1 MFFDAPPSIFEKAK
15 LLRQHLTTTETALW
29 DELRNRKLGVKFR
42 RQHPI
47 SLYIVDFY
55 CHEKKLVIE
64 VDGDYHLNSSQQN
77 DDQVREDE
85 LQSLGLKVVRFT
97 DEQVSMQIKKV
108 IEQIKKE
115 LALIPPTP
123 KGAV

>member
-15 LLRQHLTTTETALW
+15 LLRQHLTKTEASLW

-47 SLYIVDFY
+47 SFYIVDFY
-55 CHEKKLVIE
+55 CHEKRLVIE
-64 VDGDYHLNSSQQN
+64 VDGNYHLNSSQQN

-85 LQSLGLKVVRFT
+85 LQNLGLRIVRFT
-97 DEQVSMQIKKV
+97 DEQVLKQIEKV
-108 IEQIKKE
+108 IEEIKSE
-115 LALIPPTP
+115 IASAPPTP